1 MIEGG
6 TQSAGAPAAPAGS
19 LRTVGDRIEGLLAEL
34 RGIDEPRARET
45 AEELVR
51 SLLELYGGGLARMM
65 EIVYDSAAG
74 GELFA
79 RFAGDDLVAS
89 LLLLHDLHP
98 EDTETRI
105 LRALDGVRPYL
116 GSHGGDVTL
125 LGLEEGVVRLRL
137 EGSCHG
143 CPSSSITMKLAIEK
157 AIGEAAPEVTRIDVE
172 GVAEPGATSSS
183 AFAASAISAEGG
195 ESLVQI
201 GLRCPSEIETL
212 RG

>member
-1 MIEGG
+1 MTEGG
-6 TQSAGAPAAPAGS
+6 WEGMGSPAGQGGN

-34 RGIDEPRARET
+34 RTIDDPRTRGT

-51 SLLELYGGGLARMM
+51 SLLDLYGGGLARMM
-65 EIVYDSAAG
+65 ELVYDSPAG
-74 GELFA
+74 GELFE
-79 RFAGDDLVAS
+79 RFAADDLVSS

-98 EDTETRI
+98 EDTESRI

-125 LGLEEGVVRLRL
+125 LGIENDVVRLRL

-157 AIGEAAPEVTRIDVE
+157 AIGEAAPEVTRIEVE
-172 GVAEPGATSSS
+172 GVAEPGATSL
-183 AFAASAISAEGG
+183 AAAGAASAGG
-195 ESLVQI
+195 NPLVQI
-201 GLRCPSEIETL
+201 GLQCPSEIEEL

>member
-6 TQSAGAPAAPAGS
+6 PQGTEGTAAPAATGGN
-19 LRTVGDRIEGLLAEL
+19 LRSVGDRIEALLAEL
-34 RGIDEPRARET
+34 RAISDPRTRET
-45 AEELVR
+45 TEELVR

-65 EIVYDSAAG
+65 EIVYDSPAG
-74 GELFA
+74 GELFD
-79 RFAGDDLVAS
+79 RFAADDLVAS
-89 LLLLHDLHP
+89 VLLLHDLHP

-125 LGLEEGVVRLRL
+125 LAVEEGVVRLRL

-157 AIGEAAPEVTRIDVE
+157 AIGEAAPEVLRIEVE
-172 GVAEPGATSSS
+172 GVSEPASPV
-183 AFAASAISAEGG
+183 AAAAGG
-195 ESLVQI
+195 DGVVQI
-201 GLRCPSEIETL
+201 GALRCPTELEN
-212 RG
+212 RAG

>member
-1 MIEGG
+1 MTEGG
-6 TQSAGAPAAPAGS
+6 D
-19 LRTVGDRIEGLLAEL
+19 LRSVGDRIEALLAEL
-34 RGIDEPRARET
+34 RAINEPRARET

-65 EIVYDSAAG
+65 EIVHDSAAG
-74 GELFA
+74 GELFD

-98 EDTETRI
+98 EDTESRI

-116 GSHGGDVTL
+116 GSHGGDVRL
-125 LGLEEGVVRLRL
+125 LGIEDGVVRLRL

-157 AIGEAAPEVTRIDVE
+157 AIAEAAPEVTRIEVE
-172 GVAEPGATSSS
+172 GVAEPGAAS
-183 AFAASAISAEGG
+183 FAAGG
-195 ESLVQI
+195 DSVVQI
-201 GLRCPSEIETL
+201 GLRCPSEIEKYH
-212 RG
+212 G

>member
-1 MIEGG
+1 MVE
-6 TQSAGAPAAPAGS
+6 SAAAPAGN
-19 LRTVGDRIEGLLAEL
+19 LRAVGERIEALLAEL
-34 RGIDEPRARET
+34 RTIADPRDRKI

-65 EIVYDSAAG
+65 EIVYDTTGG
-74 GELFA
+74 GELFD

-98 EDTETRI
+98 EDAESRI

-116 GSHGGDVTL
+116 GSHGGDVRL
-125 LGLEEGVVRLRL
+125 LGFEDGVVRLRL

-157 AIGEAAPEVTRIDVE
+157 AIGEAVPEAARIEVE
-172 GVAEPGATSSS
+172 GVADP
-183 AFAASAISAEGG
+183 AAPPAVDSV
-195 ESLVQI
+195 VQI
-201 GLRCPSEIETL
+201 GRQCPSEIENPHH
-212 RG
+212 G

>member
-1 MIEGG
+1 MTEGLG
-6 TQSAGAPAAPAGS
+6 SPAAAAGKS
-19 LRTVGDRIEGLLAEL
+19 LRTVGDRIEGLLADL
-34 RGIDEPRARET
+34 RTIDDPRTRGT

-65 EIVYDSAAG
+65 EIVYDSPAG
-74 GELFA
+74 GELFG
-79 RFAGDDLVAS
+79 RFAADDLVSS

-98 EDTETRI
+98 EDTESRI

-125 LGLEEGVVRLRL
+125 LGIEDDVVRLRL

-157 AIGEAAPEVTRIDVE
+157 AIGEAAPEVARIEVE
-172 GVAEPGATSSS
+172 GVAEPGATSSA
-183 AFAASAISAEGG
+183 AFAASATSAEGE

>member
-1 MIEGG
+1 MIENRPE
-6 TQSAGAPAAPAGS
+6 SATAPAGD
-19 LRTVGDRIEGLLAEL
+19 LRSVGDRIEALLAEL
-34 RGIDEPRARET
+34 RAINEPRARET

-74 GELFA
+74 GELFD
-79 RFAGDDLVAS
+79 RFAADDVVAS

-98 EDTETRI
+98 EDTESRI

-116 GSHGGDVTL
+116 GSHGGDVRF
-125 LGLEEGVVRLRL
+125 LGIDGDGAVHLRL

-157 AIGEAAPEVTRIDVE
+157 AIGEAAPEVTRIEVE
-172 GVAEPGATSSS
+172 GVAEPSSS
-183 AFAASAISAEGG
+183 PSSGG
-195 ESLVQI
+195 DSVVRI
-201 GLRCPSEIETL
+201 GLRCPSEIEKYP
-212 RG
+212 G